1 MEDKTYSYKE
11 IILMFGIT
19 KQTLNNW
26 RKLGVIKYNKITRK
40 TFRYYLPEYKNKE
53 ENEKI

>member
-1 MEDKTYSYKE
+1 
-11 IILMFGIT
+11 MFGIT